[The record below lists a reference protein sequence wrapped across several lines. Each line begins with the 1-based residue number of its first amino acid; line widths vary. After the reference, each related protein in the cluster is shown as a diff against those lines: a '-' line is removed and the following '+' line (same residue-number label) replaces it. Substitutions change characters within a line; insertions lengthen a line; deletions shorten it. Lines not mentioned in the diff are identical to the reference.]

1 MVAAICIICLAAS
14 ILSILLLLLGL
25 FRPVWVLWFL
35 DRSNRLK
42 VIQFYGTSTLLFAVL
57 YFFLKML
64 G

>member
-1 MVAAICIICLAAS
+1 MVATISMLSLAAAMGCS
-14 ILSILLLLLGL
+14 LFLVLGL
-25 FRPVWVLWFL
+25 FRPVLVLWFL

-42 VIQFYGTSTLLFAVL
+42 VIQLYGTSTLLFGGL